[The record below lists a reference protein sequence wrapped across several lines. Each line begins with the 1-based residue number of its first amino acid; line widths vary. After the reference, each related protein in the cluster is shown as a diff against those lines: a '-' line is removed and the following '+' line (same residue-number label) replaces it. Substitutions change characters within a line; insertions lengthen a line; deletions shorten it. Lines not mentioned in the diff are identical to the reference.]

1 MKYGKIFQL
10 CSIKIIYTFSF
21 FFRFELTPRFDSY
34 YGHGHLRH
42 INFQTVQSVRMS
54 QMDVK

>member
-1 MKYGKIFQL
+1 MMIQL
-10 CSIKIIYTFSF
+10 CSIKCIYIFLSF
-21 FFRFELTPRFDSY
+21 FRNELTPRFDSY